1 MTTPSQN
8 SQMPTSGDHHGPARK
23 NRVRVAAGAVAAAAM
38 VAAVGVGVAGADG
51 GSQATDP
58 DATLTAT
65 AVLASD
71 TAVADAGDPVTAA
84 DDEVLED
91 EMSET
96 ESLDDEMEHDEGYE
110 DDDEMDEVEDP
121 AVEAYEYLPA
131 EEKAAAFAALTADQ
145 QALVIDDETEDAAE
159 LIEELDEAGVA
170 YTLETDP
177 ITGVEHPVF
186 DETDPAAAEIVADE
200 LDDEMDDEDEMEDT
214 DA

>member
-1 MTTPSQN
+1 
-8 SQMPTSGDHHGPARK
+8 
-23 NRVRVAAGAVAAAAM
+23 M

-110 DDDEMDEVEDP
+110 DDDELESDDEMDEVEDP

-145 QALVIDDETEDAAE
+145 QALVIDDEAEDAAE

-170 YTLETDP
+170 YTLEADP
-177 ITGVEHPVF
+177 ITGVQHPVF
-186 DETDPAAAEIVADE
+186 DETDPAAAQIVADE
-200 LDDEMDDEDEMEDT
+200 LDDEMDDESEMEDT